1 MGTESDDAPGL
12 VEKRFLSR
20 GEAAQRLGVPPRT
33 IHRWAC
39 EGKLPCV
46 RTFGGHRRFAVADI
60 DAMAI
65 LVKRRRQG
73 YRMSV
78 ASAGDRNNASTS
90 RRGLDFGV
98 EKIKGVG

>member
-1 MGTESDDAPGL
+1 MKTEPDDAQRL
-12 VEKRFLSR
+12 AEKKFLSR

-33 IHRWAC
+33 IHRWAS

-73 YRMSV
+73 YRMPV
-78 ASAGDRNNASTS
+78 ANTGDRNNASTS
-90 RRGLDFGV
+90 RRGGDFGV
-98 EKIKGVG
+98 EKVEGDG